1 MLPRLAIVGRPNVG
15 KSSLMNMIASR
26 RVSIVDPTP
35 GVTRDRVM
43 AIVDLEGEDPSAPR
57 LKAEFIDTG
66 GYGVYTAEGRQ
77 IDNAGK
83 DLSALT
89 DDIEKQIARAIES
102 ADVILF
108 VIDAQA
114 GVTAQDEVVAKLLR
128 EGGMGQESHGAPAKV
143 TMVANKVDGPR
154 WEMHALEASGL
165 GFGEPLLVSAK
176 NNYRRREF
184 VETLYERV
192 SLLLHERTKSSARTR
207 TRGRKR
213 SSEVEQ
219 TAPPEMMLAIVGKR
233 NAGKS
238 TLVNKLAGEERVIV
252 SEIAGTTRDA
262 IDVRFEIEG
271 RSFVAI
277 DTAGLRKK
285 KSFQDRVEWYALD
298 RMQLAIERC
307 DVAMLLIDATD
318 PISQVDEHV
327 AHAIAQSFK
336 PCVIVVNK
344 WDLAQG
350 RVMSGGRGRKA
361 KRGAKVTP
369 EAYEEY
375 IRSELRGLWYAP
387 ISFISAESGL
397 NVKDT
402 INLSFE
408 LMEQS
413 RDRTTTG
420 KLNRLV
426 RKILTRQGPANKLG
440 TFAKVLYAA
449 QVSTSPP
456 TIVCVVNRPELFT
469 ANYQRFLL
477 NRFREELPFP
487 EVPIKLLIRGRKK
500 DEDLEKNVEDRLKQE
515 VESGEIRMF
524 NTDDAPSLTPDRF
537 TAEEIEAMFEDGAVD
552 DIDIDAGDV
561 EGAEDDRTSAGD
573 KPLAMP
579 AGKPTGPSLSRRA
592 KKQPQPRRKGARAD
606 PTRKPKERGGP
617 KRVRRRTSP
626 GRG

>member
-43 AIVDLEGEDPSAPR
+43 AIVDLEGESPADPL

-89 DDIEKQIARAIES
+89 EDIEKQIARAIES
-102 ADVILF
+102 ADIILF

-184 VETLYERV
+184 VESLYARV
-192 SLLLHERTKSSARTR
+192 AILLNERTKAAGKPKA
-207 TRGRKR
+207 RGRKR
-213 SSEVEQ
+213 SSQDIEQ
-219 TAPPEMMLAIVGKR
+219 SAPPEMMLAIVGKR

-262 IDVRFEIEG
+262 IDVRFEMEG

-285 KSFQDRVEWYALD
+285 KSFADRVEWYALD

-375 IRSELRGLWYAP
+375 IRAELRGLWYAP
-387 ISFISAESGL
+387 ISFISANSGL

-500 DEDLEKNVEDRLKQE
+500 DEDLEKNVDDRLKQE
-515 VESGEIRMF
+515 AEAGEIRMF
-524 NTDDAPSLTPDRF
+524 NPGDAPSLTPDRF
-537 TAEEIEAMFEDGAVD
+537 TAAEIEAMFEGGAVD
-552 DIDIDAGDV
+552 EMDVDGDD
-561 EGAEDDRTSAGD
+561 EGSEDVA
-573 KPLAMP
+573 KPRSKP
-579 AGKPTGPSLSRRA
+579 AGKAPAPALSRRA
-592 KKQPQPRRKGARAD
+592 KKAPQPRRKGARTD

>member
-192 SLLLHERTKSSARTR
+192 SLLLHERNKTSARTR

-375 IRSELRGLWYAP
+375 IRAELRGLWYAP

-500 DEDLEKNVEDRLKQE
+500 DEDLDKNVEDRLKQE

-524 NTDDAPSLTPDRF
+524 NTDDSPSLTPDRF
-537 TAEEIEAMFEDGAVD
+537 TAEEIEAMFEGGAVD
-552 DIDIDAGDV
+552 ETDIDDGDD
-561 EGAEDDRTSAGD
+561 EGAEDG
-573 KPLAMP
+573 P
-579 AGKPTGPSLSRRA
+579 AVGGGKPRAKPSGKAAGPALSRRA